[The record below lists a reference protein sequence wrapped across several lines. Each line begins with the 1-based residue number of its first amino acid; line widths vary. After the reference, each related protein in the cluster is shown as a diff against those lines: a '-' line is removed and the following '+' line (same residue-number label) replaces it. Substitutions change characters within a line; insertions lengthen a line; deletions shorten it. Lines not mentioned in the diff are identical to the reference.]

1 MESEITS
8 NMMKHEMKQA
18 DNPNEDIWH
27 WSEGS
32 LKEGPYAQL
41 SVKVPHMAGGKVHMQ
56 FTCADVAGLH
66 EDMKEHLGTP
76 FVFLGESAMRNYGVS
91 INLSVKH
98 GSIDANNLTSLSKA
112 IGKESDIYIQ
122 SLASE
127 STDYAVMRFQG
138 VVDGEDNKGNP
149 VKMLD
154 FRVGDE
160 KNRML
165 IAFSHVPSAIKSDS
179 MNYPELR
186 GEWVLAWLCARYF
199 EDLSKEEE

>member
-8 NMMKHEMKQA
+8 NMMKHEMTVA
-18 DNPNEDIWH
+18 DNPSDDIWH

-41 SVKVPHMAGGKVHMQ
+41 SVKVSHLVGGKVHMQ

-91 INLSVKH
+91 LNLSVKH
-98 GSIDANNLTSLSKA
+98 GSIDANNLQSLSKA
-112 IGKESDIYIQ
+112 IEDDGSCFIQ
-122 SLASE
+122 SCASE
-127 STDYAVMRFQG
+127 AEDYAVMQFRG
-138 VVDGEDNKGNP
+138 VVDGEDNNGVA

-154 FRVGDE
+154 FRIGAE

-165 IAFSHVPSAIKSDS
+165 IAFSHIPSAIKTDS
-179 MNYPELR
+179 MNYPEMR
-186 GEWVLAWLCARYF
+186 GEWFLAWLCSRYF
-199 EDLSKEEE
+199 DTQEEE

>member
-8 NMMKHEMKQA
+8 NMMKHEMTEA

-98 GSIDANNLTSLSKA
+98 GSIDANNLDSLSKA
-112 IGKESDIYIQ
+112 IQSDGDCFVQ
-122 SLASE
+122 SCASE
-127 STDYAVMRFQG
+127 AEDYAVMQFRG
-138 VVDGEDNKGNP
+138 VVDGEDNNGVA

-154 FRVGDE
+154 FRIGAE

-165 IAFSHVPSAIKSDS
+165 IAFSHVPSALKTES
-179 MNYPELR
+179 MNYPEMR
-186 GEWVLAWLCARYF
+186 GEWFLAWLCSRYF
-199 EDLSKEEE
+199 DTQEEE